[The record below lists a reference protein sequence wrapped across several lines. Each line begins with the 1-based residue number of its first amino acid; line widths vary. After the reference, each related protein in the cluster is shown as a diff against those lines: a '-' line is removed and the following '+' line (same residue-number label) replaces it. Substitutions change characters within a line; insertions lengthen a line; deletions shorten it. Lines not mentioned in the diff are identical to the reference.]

1 MRKYCSS
8 PNQLILSAIIC
19 LFACSG
25 FTQNAILISNI
36 DSRRLEINS
45 KCYAI
50 SVHNNVVRPVDSIW
64 KDFQF
69 HRFKPLNEVFNKPYF
84 QIGQYDM
91 WIMFIFKNDTKSA
104 IPIFLKAKHE
114 PLHVY
119 KIESNLRER
128 VRFLGHAATYDPS
141 GLLQIKERNGFTL
154 KVPAQVTDT
163 VLMHMKI
170 IEAGESKALLLYN
183 ADQYN
188 DSRLNEFQISTLFNS
203 ILLGILLMLFIG
215 TYYFYRKIKE
225 IFLIWYMCYLIVFI
239 IYYWRDLE
247 FWNTQ
252 LDVSHS
258 YLSWFAT
265 KTPITLLIFLFYLLF
280 INSILK
286 YQRVDQFKEFIRSL
300 FLILPALWVLDI
312 ILLCIYPIGSIC
324 LAYSSGLIMGIIQ
337 MAFLYPI
344 WKHNHQDSTIK
355 YLIFGSV
362 SLFGGWLTILFFPE
376 NIHQYTVRILT
387 LLELGF
393 FMLAITERFIK
404 IKTETIDHQLL
415 SEQSIV
421 VERERING
429 EIHQEIGNTLK
440 DVILNVNRANVLLHS
455 QQKASAYL
463 ALDHINH
470 STSQTV
476 SKLSDIIWC
485 LNPRHDKI
493 ESLIFRLHDKFR
505 RDEKYLKRNVTIINN
520 LDPGYP
526 LLTNIRKQIYDLCLN
541 VFSALDSCN
550 YQTLELSFTE
560 IASGIQVEINARDI
574 NFGQRINDIS
584 IKLHNI
590 ITKEPVNGE
599 VIRVKSIKLEEKW
612 ISIVLS

>member
-1 MRKYCSS
+1 MRKYCSI
-8 PNQLILSAIIC
+8 PNQLIFSAIIC
-19 LFACSG
+19 LFAGAG
-25 FTQNAILISNI
+25 FTQNSILISNI
-36 DSRRLEINS
+36 DSRGIEINS

-50 SVHNNVVRPVDSIW
+50 SVHQNVIRPIDSIW
-64 KDFQF
+64 RDFQL
-69 HRFKPLNEVFNKPYF
+69 HRFKPLSEVFNKPYF

-91 WIMFIFKNDTKSA
+91 WIIFVFKNDTKSA

-119 KIESNLRER
+119 KMESNHFES
-128 VRFLGHAATYDPS
+128 VHFLGHAATYDPY
-141 GLLQIKERNGFTL
+141 GLLYMKERNGFTL
-154 KVPAQVTDT
+154 KVPAQATDT
-163 VLMHMKI
+163 VIMHLKI
-170 IEAGESKALLLYN
+170 IEAGESQALLLYN

-188 DSRLNEFQISTLFNS
+188 DSRLYEFQISTLFNS
-203 ILLGILLMLFIG
+203 ILLGILFMLFIG

-252 LDVSHS
+252 FDVSHS
-258 YLSWFAT
+258 FLSWFAT

-286 YQRVDQFKEFIRSL
+286 YQRVDQFRKFINSL

-312 ILLCIYPIGSIC
+312 ILLYIYPIGSIC

-355 YLIFGSV
+355 YLILGSC

-404 IKTETIDHQLL
+404 IKTETIDQQLL
-415 SEQSIV
+415 SEQLIV
-421 VERERING
+421 IERERING
-429 EIHQEIGNTLK
+429 EIHQEIGSTLN
-440 DVILNVNRANVLLHS
+440 DVILYVNQASELLHT
-455 QQKASAYL
+455 QQKAAVFL

-470 STSQTV
+470 STGQTV

-485 LNPRHDKI
+485 LNPKHDKI
-493 ESLIFRLHDKFR
+493 ESLILRLHDKLL
-505 RDEKYLKRNVTIINN
+505 RDEKFPQRNVTIKNN
-520 LDPGYP
+520 FDPDYP
-526 LLTNIRKQIYDLCLN
+526 LLANIRRQFYFLCLD
-541 VFSALDSCN
+541 VFNAIDAGN
-550 YQTLELSFTE
+550 FQALELSFTD
-560 IASGIQVEINARDI
+560 IASSLQVGINAKNIDFKQKLNEINTKLNDLIAKETGKGVEIRVR
-574 NFGQRINDIS
+574 F
-584 IKLHNI
+584 IKQ
-590 ITKEPVNGE
+590 EE
-599 VIRVKSIKLEEKW
+599 IRVSL
-612 ISIVLS
+612 VLS